1 MMTQRHT
8 YTTYPWVMLDYIATD
23 FVYNLFYMMIHKQ
36 FIRYFVMDYHRI
48 YDMIH
53 AIQRINPSL
62 PPRKLKEKINLLFA
76 DIETEEEVL
85 DMFKLFRYNAVVKDD
100 KIVITNDIELD
111 DNYNPTYPEQKEEYI
126 LPSYILK
133 NFLFFRSAVSDCVM
147 GKFPNNL
154 DYWLY
159 ACRYL
164 LMDDKDF
171 HDFGLNPDIFPYI
184 SQ

>member
-36 FIRYFVMDYHRI
+36 FIHYFVMDYHRI

-53 AIQRINPSL
+53 DIKRISPSL

-100 KIVITNDIELD
+100 KIMITNDIELD
-111 DNYNPTYPEQKEEYI
+111 DK
-126 LPSYILK
+126 L
-133 NFLFFRSAVSDCVM
+133 
-147 GKFPNNL
+147 
-154 DYWLY
+154 
-159 ACRYL
+159 
-164 LMDDKDF
+164 
-171 HDFGLNPDIFPYI
+171 
-184 SQ
+184 

>member
-8 YTTYPWVMLDYIATD
+8 YKTYPWIMLYYIATD

-36 FIRYFVMDYHRI
+36 FIHYFVIDYHRI
-48 YDMIH
+48 YDIIH
-53 AIQRINPSL
+53 DIKRISPSL

-100 KIVITNDIELD
+100 KIMITNDIELD

-126 LPSYILK
+126 LPSYILQ
-133 NFLFFRSAVSDCVM
+133 NR
-147 GKFPNNL
+147 
-154 DYWLY
+154 
-159 ACRYL
+159 L
-164 LMDDKDF
+164 L
-171 HDFGLNPDIFPYI
+171 
-184 SQ
+184 